1 MKIDT
6 STIQGYAEMTPEQ
19 KIAYFEGY
27 EFNDNASELAKLQ
40 EALKKSNAENAERKR
55 KEEEYKRNE
64 QARMT
69 DEQKKALADK
79 EMQESF
85 AKAQEEIKLYKLK
98 EELIESGF
106 TADEVKKLIE
116 NNCSAKAYA
125 EIYGAREEKLKKSL
139 NLGAIKEGTPKS
151 GVGAG
156 NTNEQDDLATQL
168 AKSRY
173 GGQDTSKIKELY
185 KK

>member
-40 EALKKSNAENAERKR
+40 EAIKKSNAENAEYKR
-55 KEEEYKRNE
+55 KE
-64 QARMT
+64 QARMSD
-69 DEQKKALADK
+69 DEKKALADK

-98 EELIESGF
+98 EELIDSGF

-116 NNCSAKAYA
+116 SNCSAKAYA

-156 NTNEQDDLATQL
+156 NINEQDDLATQL

>member
-1 MKIDT
+1 MSKIDI

-19 KIAYFEGY
+19 KIAFFEAY
-27 EFNDNASELAKLQ
+27 EYNDNATELAKLQ
-40 EALKKSNAENAERKR
+40 EAIKKSNAENAEYKR
-55 KEEEYKRNE
+55 KE

-69 DEQKKALADK
+69 DDEKKALADK

-85 AKAQEEIKLYKLK
+85 AKAQEEIKQYKLK
-98 EELIESGF
+98 EELLESGF

-116 NNCSAKAYA
+116 GNCSAKVYA

-139 NLGAIKEGTPKS
+139 NLGGIKETTPKS
-151 GVGAG
+151 GVGVGSGAS
-156 NTNEQDDLATQL
+156 EDDDYATKL
-168 AKSRY
+168 AKERFA
-173 GGQDTSKIKELY
+173 GQDTQKIKDLY